1 MRGEAKMAYEPKTKP
16 TEVSVEEFIE
26 EIQQPQKKEDA
37 YALLS
42 LFAEVTGE
50 EAKMWGPS
58 IIGFGKYHYRYA
70 TGHEGDAPLAAFSPR
85 KTALT
90 LYFMLPDERRK
101 ELLEKL
107 GKHKTGKGCVYVN
120 KLSDIDSAVL
130 KDMIRENIAHVTQL
144 YGEEATVKSLPASD
158 SLTKRLGLGKF
169 QKRAVLGKARALADD
184 FADLEAYDTDLD
196 SGKYDLIF
204 SYILTLEELN
214 ERVWDT
220 INHERLNPEGY
231 LYIAYPKI
239 GNKSYD
245 TSVHRDAIFPKLGVD
260 DGNGYV
266 GDSTLKFARMVKLDD
281 TFTLVGMKND
291 VKGKGK
297 PTKASSGNVAD
308 YEKFIPD
315 VKQYLEEGH
324 PAAAKLYAELTPGY
338 QRDWARY
345 IYSAKQATTQEKR
358 KTEMLDIL
366 GKGHKTKNL
375 YQQWL
380 KEHG

>member
-1 MRGEAKMAYEPKTKP
+1 MAYEPKTKP
-16 TEVSVEEFIE
+16 TEVSVDKFIE
-26 EIQQPQKKEDA
+26 EIQQPQKKEDS
-37 YALLS
+37 YALVA
-42 LFAEVTGE
+42 LFAEVTRE

-70 TGHEGDAPLAAFSPR
+70 SGHEGDAPLAAFSPR

-90 LYFMLPDERRK
+90 FYFMLPDEKRE
-101 ELLEKL
+101 ELLAKL

-120 KLSDIDSAVL
+120 KLSDIDTAVL
-130 KDMIRENIAHVTQL
+130 KEMIREDIAHAKQL
-144 YGEEATVKSLPASD
+144 YGGEAADKTLPAAASVA
-158 SLTKRLGLGKF
+158 KRLGFEKF
-169 QKRAVLGKARALADD
+169 QKRAVLGKERAVADD
-184 FADLEAYDTDLD
+184 FAELDSYDTDVD
-196 SGKYDLIF
+196 AGKYDLIF
-204 SYILTLEELN
+204 SYVLTLEELKA
-214 ERVWDT
+214 RVRDT
-220 INHERLNPEGY
+220 ITHDRLNPEGY

-239 GNKSYD
+239 GNKTYD
-245 TSVHRDAIFPKLGVD
+245 TSVHRDAIFPSLGVD

-281 TFTLVGMKND
+281 TFTLVGLKNA

-297 PTKASSGNVAD
+297 ATKASSGNVAD

-315 VKQYLEEGH
+315 VKEYLDAEH
-324 PAAAKLYAELTPGY
+324 PKTAKFYAELTPGY

-345 IYSAKQATTQEKR
+345 IYSAKQPATQEKR

-380 KEHG
+380 KKQG

>member
-1 MRGEAKMAYEPKTKP
+1 MAYEPKTKP
-16 TEVSVEEFIE
+16 TEVSVDKFIE
-26 EIQQPQKKEDA
+26 VIQQPQKKEDS
-37 YALLS
+37 YALVA
-42 LFAEVTGE
+42 LFAEVTRE

-70 TGHEGDAPLAAFSPR
+70 SGHEGDAPLAAFSPR

-90 LYFMLPDERRK
+90 FYFMLPDEKRE
-101 ELLEKL
+101 ELLAKL

-120 KLSDIDSAVL
+120 KLSDIDTAVL
-130 KDMIRENIAHVTQL
+130 KEMIREDIAHAKQL
-144 YGEEATVKSLPASD
+144 YGGEAADKTLPAAASVA
-158 SLTKRLGLGKF
+158 KRLGFEKF
-169 QKRAVLGKARALADD
+169 QKRAVMGKERAVADD
-184 FADLEAYDTDLD
+184 FAELDSYDTDVD
-196 SGKYDLIF
+196 AGKYDLIF
-204 SYILTLEELN
+204 SYVLTLEELKA
-214 ERVWDT
+214 RVRDT
-220 INHERLNPEGY
+220 ITHDRLNPEGY

-239 GNKSYD
+239 GNKTYD
-245 TSVHRDAIFPKLGVD
+245 TSVHRDAIFPSLGVD

-281 TFTLVGMKND
+281 TFTLVGLKNA

-297 PTKASSGNVAD
+297 ATKASSGNVAD

-315 VKQYLEEGH
+315 VKEYLDAEH
-324 PAAAKLYAELTPGY
+324 PKTAKFYAELTPGY

-345 IYSAKQATTQEKR
+345 IYSAKQPATQEKR

-380 KEHG
+380 REQE

>member
-1 MRGEAKMAYEPKTKP
+1 MAYEPKTKP
-16 TEVSVEEFIE
+16 TEVSVEKFIE

-37 YALLS
+37 YALLA

-70 TGHEGDAPLAAFSPR
+70 SGHEGDAPLAAFSPR

-90 LYFMLPDERRK
+90 FYFMLPDGKRE
-101 ELLEKL
+101 ELLAKL

-120 KLSDIDSAVL
+120 KLSDIDTAVL
-130 KDMIRENIAHVTQL
+130 KEMIREDIAHAKQL
-144 YGEEATVKSLPASD
+144 YGGEAADKTLPAAASVA
-158 SLTKRLGLGKF
+158 KRLGFEKF
-169 QKRAVLGKARALADD
+169 QKRAVLGTERAVADD
-184 FADLEAYDTDLD
+184 FAELDSYDTDVD
-196 SGKYDLIF
+196 AGKYDLIF
-204 SYILTLEELN
+204 SYVLTLEELKA
-214 ERVWDT
+214 RVRDT
-220 INHERLNPEGY
+220 ITHDRLNPEGY

-239 GNKSYD
+239 GNKTYD
-245 TSVHRDAIFPKLGVD
+245 TSVHRDAIFPSLGVD

-281 TFTLVGMKND
+281 TFTLVGLKNA

-297 PTKASSGNVAD
+297 ATKASSGNVAD

-315 VKQYLEEGH
+315 VKEYLDAEH
-324 PAAAKLYAELTPGY
+324 PKTAKFYAELTPGY

-345 IYSAKQATTQEKR
+345 IYSAKQPATQEKR

-380 KEHG
+380 REQG

>member
-1 MRGEAKMAYEPKTKP
+1 MACEPKTKP
-16 TEVSVEEFIE
+16 TEVSVEKFIE

-37 YALLS
+37 YALLA
-42 LFAEVTGE
+42 LFGEVTGE

-70 TGHEGDAPLAAFSPR
+70 SGHEGDAPLAAFSPR

-90 LYFMLPDERRK
+90 FYFMLPDGKRE
-101 ELLEKL
+101 ELLAKL

-120 KLSDIDSAVL
+120 KLSDIDTAVL
-130 KDMIRENIAHVTQL
+130 KEMIREDIAHATQL
-144 YGEEATVKSLPASD
+144 YGGEAADKALPASA
-158 SLTKRLGLGKF
+158 SIAKRLGFEKF
-169 QKRAVLGKARALADD
+169 QKRAVLGKERAVADD
-184 FADLEAYDTDLD
+184 FAELDSYDTDVD
-196 SGKYDLIF
+196 AGKYDLIF
-204 SYILTLEELN
+204 SYVLTLEELKA
-214 ERVWDT
+214 RVWDT
-220 INHERLNPEGY
+220 INHDRLNPEGY

-245 TSVHRDAIFPKLGVD
+245 TSVHRDAIFPSLGVD
-260 DGNGYV
+260 DGKGTV
-266 GDSTLKFARMVKLDD
+266 GDSTLKFARLVKLDD
-281 TFTLVGMKND
+281 TFTLVGLKNA

-297 PTKASSGNVAD
+297 ATKASSGNVAD

-315 VKQYLEEGH
+315 VKEYLDAEH
-324 PAAAKLYAELTPGY
+324 PKTAKFYAELTPGY

-345 IYSAKQATTQEKR
+345 IYSAKQPATQEKR

-380 KEHG
+380 REQG

>member
-1 MRGEAKMAYEPKTKP
+1 MAYEPKTKP

-144 YGEEATVKSLPASD
+144 YGEEATVKSLPAAA

-297 PTKASSGNVAD
+297 ATKASSGNVAD

-315 VKQYLEEGH
+315 VKEYLDAEH
-324 PAAAKLYAELTPGY
+324 PKTAKFYAELTPGY

-345 IYSAKQATTQEKR
+345 IYSAKQPATQEKR

-380 KEHG
+380 REQE

>member
-1 MRGEAKMAYEPKTKP
+1 MAYEPKTKP

-26 EIQQPQKKEDA
+26 EIQHPQKKEDA

-315 VKQYLEEGH
+315 VKEYLDAEH
-324 PAAAKLYAELTPGY
+324 PKTAKFYAELTPGY

-345 IYSAKQATTQEKR
+345 IYSAKQPATQEKR

-380 KEHG
+380 REQE

>member
-1 MRGEAKMAYEPKTKP
+1 MAYEPKTKP

-184 FADLEAYDTDLD
+184 FAEQEAYDTDLD

-338 QRDWARY
+338 
-345 IYSAKQATTQEKR
+345 
-358 KTEMLDIL
+358 
-366 GKGHKTKNL
+366 
-375 YQQWL
+375 
-380 KEHG
+380 

>member
-1 MRGEAKMAYEPKTKP
+1 MAYEPKTKP
-16 TEVSVEEFIE
+16 TEVSVEKFIE
-26 EIQQPQKKEDA
+26 EIQQPQKKEDS
-37 YALLS
+37 YALVA
-42 LFAEVTGE
+42 LFAEVTRE

-70 TGHEGDAPLAAFSPR
+70 SGHEGDAPLAAFSPR

-90 LYFMLPDERRK
+90 FYFMLPDEKRE
-101 ELLEKL
+101 ELLAKL

-120 KLSDIDSAVL
+120 KLSDIDTAVL
-130 KDMIRENIAHVTQL
+130 KEMIREDIAHAKQL
-144 YGEEATVKSLPASD
+144 YGGEAADKTLPAAASVA
-158 SLTKRLGLGKF
+158 KRLGFEKF
-169 QKRAVLGKARALADD
+169 QKRAVLGKERAVADD
-184 FADLEAYDTDLD
+184 FAELDSYDTDVD
-196 SGKYDLIF
+196 AGKYDLIF
-204 SYILTLEELN
+204 SYVLTLEELKA
-214 ERVWDT
+214 RVRDT
-220 INHERLNPEGY
+220 ITHDRLNPEGY

-239 GNKSYD
+239 GNKTYD
-245 TSVHRDAIFPKLGVD
+245 TSVHRDAIFPSLGVD
-260 DGNGYV
+260 DGNGTV

-281 TFTLVGMKND
+281 TFTLVGLKNA

-297 PTKASSGNVAD
+297 ATKASSGNVAD

-315 VKQYLEEGH
+315 VKEYLDAEH
-324 PAAAKLYAELTPGY
+324 PKTAKFYAELTPGY

-345 IYSAKQATTQEKR
+345 IYSAKQPATQEKR

-380 KEHG
+380 REQG

>member
-1 MRGEAKMAYEPKTKP
+1 MAYEPKTKP
-16 TEVSVEEFIE
+16 TEVSVEKFIE
-26 EIQQPQKKEDA
+26 EIQQPKKKEDA
-37 YALLS
+37 YALLA

-70 TGHEGDAPLAAFSPR
+70 SGHEGDAPLAAFSPR

-90 LYFMLPDERRK
+90 FYFMLPDGKRE
-101 ELLEKL
+101 ELLAKL

-120 KLSDIDSAVL
+120 KLSDIDTAVL
-130 KDMIRENIAHVTQL
+130 KEMIREDIAHATQL
-144 YGEEATVKSLPASD
+144 YGGEAADKALPASA
-158 SLTKRLGLGKF
+158 SIAKRLGFEKF
-169 QKRAVLGKARALADD
+169 QKRAVLGKERAVADD
-184 FADLEAYDTDLD
+184 FAELDSYDTDVD
-196 SGKYDLIF
+196 AGKYDLIF
-204 SYILTLEELN
+204 SYVLTLEELKA
-214 ERVWDT
+214 RVRDT
-220 INHERLNPEGY
+220 ITHDRLNPEGY
-231 LYIAYPKI
+231 LYIAYPRI
-239 GNKSYD
+239 GNKTYD
-245 TSVHRDAIFPKLGVD
+245 TSVHRDAIFPSLGVD

-281 TFTLVGMKND
+281 TFTLVGLKNA

-297 PTKASSGNVAD
+297 ATKASSGNVAD

-315 VKQYLEEGH
+315 VKEYLDAEH
-324 PAAAKLYAELTPGY
+324 RKTAKFYAELTPGY

-345 IYSAKQATTQEKR
+345 IYSAKQPATQEKR

-380 KEHG
+380 REQG

>member
-1 MRGEAKMAYEPKTKP
+1 MAYEPKTKP
-16 TEVSVEEFIE
+16 TEVSVDKFIE
-26 EIQQPQKKEDA
+26 VIQQPQKKEDS
-37 YALLS
+37 YALVA
-42 LFAEVTGE
+42 LFAEVTRE

-70 TGHEGDAPLAAFSPR
+70 SGHEGDAPLAAFSPR

-90 LYFMLPDERRK
+90 FYFMLPDEKRE
-101 ELLEKL
+101 ELLAKL

-120 KLSDIDSAVL
+120 KLSDIDTAVL
-130 KDMIRENIAHVTQL
+130 KEMIREDIAHAKQL
-144 YGEEATVKSLPASD
+144 YGGEAADKTLPAAASVA
-158 SLTKRLGLGKF
+158 KRLGFEKF
-169 QKRAVLGKARALADD
+169 QKRAVLGKERAVADD
-184 FADLEAYDTDLD
+184 FAELDSYDTDVD
-196 SGKYDLIF
+196 AGKYDLIF
-204 SYILTLEELN
+204 SYVLTLEELKA
-214 ERVWDT
+214 RVRDT
-220 INHERLNPEGY
+220 ITHDRLNPEGY

-239 GNKSYD
+239 GNKTYD
-245 TSVHRDAIFPKLGVD
+245 TSVHRDAIFPSLGVD

-281 TFTLVGMKND
+281 TFTLVGLKNA

-297 PTKASSGNVAD
+297 ATKASSGNVAD

-315 VKQYLEEGH
+315 VKEYLDAEH
-324 PAAAKLYAELTPGY
+324 PKTAKFYAELTPGY

-345 IYSAKQATTQEKR
+345 IYSAKQPATQEKR

-380 KEHG
+380 REQE

>member
-1 MRGEAKMAYEPKTKP
+1 MAYEPKTKP
-16 TEVSVEEFIE
+16 TEVSVDKFIE
-26 EIQQPQKKEDA
+26 EIQQPQKKEDS
-37 YALLS
+37 YALVA
-42 LFAEVTGE
+42 LFAEVTRE

-70 TGHEGDAPLAAFSPR
+70 SGHEGDAPLAAFSPR

-90 LYFMLPDERRK
+90 FYFMLPDEKRE
-101 ELLEKL
+101 ELLAKL

-120 KLSDIDSAVL
+120 KLSDIDTAVL
-130 KDMIRENIAHVTQL
+130 KEMIREDIAHAKQL
-144 YGEEATVKSLPASD
+144 YGGEAADKTLPAAASVA
-158 SLTKRLGLGKF
+158 KRLGFEKF
-169 QKRAVLGKARALADD
+169 QKRAVLGKERAVADD
-184 FADLEAYDTDLD
+184 FAELDSYDTDVD
-196 SGKYDLIF
+196 AGKYDLIF
-204 SYILTLEELN
+204 SYVLTLEELKA
-214 ERVWDT
+214 RVRDT
-220 INHERLNPEGY
+220 ITHDRLNPEGY

-239 GNKSYD
+239 GNKTYD
-245 TSVHRDAIFPKLGVD
+245 TSVHRDAIFPSLGVD

-281 TFTLVGMKND
+281 TFTLVGLKNA

-297 PTKASSGNVAD
+297 ATKASSGNVAD

-315 VKQYLEEGH
+315 VKEYLDAEH
-324 PAAAKLYAELTPGY
+324 PKTAKFYAELTPGY

-345 IYSAKQATTQEKR
+345 IYSAKQPATQEKR

-380 KEHG
+380 REQE

>member
-1 MRGEAKMAYEPKTKP
+1 MAYEPKTKP

-70 TGHEGDAPLAAFSPR
+70 SGHEGDAPLAAFSPR

-90 LYFMLPDERRK
+90 FYFMLPDGKRE
-101 ELLEKL
+101 ELLAKL

-120 KLSDIDSAVL
+120 KLSDIDTAVL
-130 KDMIRENIAHVTQL
+130 KEMIREDIAHAKQL
-144 YGEEATVKSLPASD
+144 YGGEAADKTLPAAASIA
-158 SLTKRLGLGKF
+158 KRLGFEKF
-169 QKRAVLGKARALADD
+169 QKRAVLGKERAVADD
-184 FADLEAYDTDLD
+184 FAELDSYDTDVD
-196 SGKYDLIF
+196 AGKYDLIF
-204 SYILTLEELN
+204 SYVLTLEELKA
-214 ERVWDT
+214 RVWDT
-220 INHERLNPEGY
+220 INHDRLNPEGY

-245 TSVHRDAIFPKLGVD
+245 TSVHRDAIFPSLGVD

-281 TFTLVGMKND
+281 TFTLVGLKNA

-297 PTKASSGNVAD
+297 ATKASSGNVAD

-315 VKQYLEEGH
+315 VKEYLDAEH
-324 PAAAKLYAELTPGY
+324 PKTAKFYAELTPGY

-345 IYSAKQATTQEKR
+345 IYSAKQPATQEKR

-380 KEHG
+380 REQE

>member
-1 MRGEAKMAYEPKTKP
+1 MAYEPKTKP
-16 TEVSVEEFIE
+16 TEVSVDKFIE
-26 EIQQPQKKEDA
+26 EIQQPQKKEDS
-37 YALLS
+37 YALVA
-42 LFAEVTGE
+42 LFAEVTRE

-70 TGHEGDAPLAAFSPR
+70 SGHEGDAPLAAFSPR

-90 LYFMLPDERRK
+90 FYFMLPDEKRE
-101 ELLEKL
+101 ELLAKL

-120 KLSDIDSAVL
+120 KLSDIDTAVL
-130 KDMIRENIAHVTQL
+130 KEMIREDIAHAKQL
-144 YGEEATVKSLPASD
+144 YGGEAADKTLPAAASVA
-158 SLTKRLGLGKF
+158 KRLGFEKF
-169 QKRAVLGKARALADD
+169 QKRAVLGKERAVADD
-184 FADLEAYDTDLD
+184 FAELDSYDTDVD
-196 SGKYDLIF
+196 AGKYDLIF
-204 SYILTLEELN
+204 SYVLTLEELKA
-214 ERVWDT
+214 RVRDT
-220 INHERLNPEGY
+220 ITHDRLNPEGY

-239 GNKSYD
+239 GNKTYD
-245 TSVHRDAIFPKLGVD
+245 TSVHRDAIFPSLGVD

-281 TFTLVGMKND
+281 TFTLVGLKNA

-297 PTKASSGNVAD
+297 ATKASSGNVAD

-315 VKQYLEEGH
+315 VKEYLDAEH
-324 PAAAKLYAELTPGY
+324 PKTAKFYAELTPGY

-345 IYSAKQATTQEKR
+345 IYSAKQPATQEKR

-380 KEHG
+380 REQG

>member
-1 MRGEAKMAYEPKTKP
+1 MAYEPKTKP
-16 TEVSVEEFIE
+16 TEVSVDKFIE
-26 EIQQPQKKEDA
+26 EIQQPQKKEDS
-37 YALLS
+37 YALVA
-42 LFAEVTGE
+42 LFAEVTRE

-70 TGHEGDAPLAAFSPR
+70 SGHEGDAPLAAFSPR

-90 LYFMLPDERRK
+90 FYFMLPDEKRE
-101 ELLEKL
+101 ELLAKL

-120 KLSDIDSAVL
+120 KLSDIDTAVL
-130 KDMIRENIAHVTQL
+130 KEMIREDIAHAKQL
-144 YGEEATVKSLPASD
+144 YGGEAADKTLPAAASVAK
-158 SLTKRLGLGKF
+158 LLGFEKF
-169 QKRAVLGKARALADD
+169 QKRAVMGKERAVADD
-184 FADLEAYDTDLD
+184 FAELDSYDTDVD
-196 SGKYDLIF
+196 AGKYDLIF
-204 SYILTLEELN
+204 SYVLTLEDLKA
-214 ERVWDT
+214 RVRDT
-220 INHERLNPEGY
+220 ITHDRLNPEGY

-239 GNKSYD
+239 GNKTYD
-245 TSVHRDAIFPKLGVD
+245 TSVHRDAIFPSLGVD

-281 TFTLVGMKND
+281 TFTLVGLKNA

-297 PTKASSGNVAD
+297 ATKASSGNVAD

-315 VKQYLEEGH
+315 VKEYLDAEH
-324 PAAAKLYAELTPGY
+324 PKTAKFYAELTPGY

-345 IYSAKQATTQEKR
+345 IYSAKQPATQEKR

-380 KEHG
+380 REQE

>member
-1 MRGEAKMAYEPKTKP
+1 MAYEPKTKP
-16 TEVSVEEFIE
+16 TEVSVEKFIE

-37 YALLS
+37 YALLA

-70 TGHEGDAPLAAFSPR
+70 SGHEGDAPLAAFSPR

-90 LYFMLPDERRK
+90 FYFMLPDGKRE
-101 ELLEKL
+101 ELLAKL

-120 KLSDIDSAVL
+120 KLSDIDTAAL
-130 KDMIRENIAHVTQL
+130 KEMIREDIAHATQL
-144 YGEEATVKSLPASD
+144 YGGEAAGKTLPAASIAE
-158 SLTKRLGLGKF
+158 RLGFDKF
-169 QKRAVLGKARALADD
+169 QKRAVLGKERAIADD
-184 FADLEAYDTDLD
+184 FADLEAYDTDLG

-204 SYILTLEELN
+204 DYVLTLEELKA
-214 ERVWDT
+214 RVWDT
-220 INHERLNPEGY
+220 INAERLNPEGY

-239 GNKSYD
+239 GNKTYA
-245 TSVHRDAIFPKLGVD
+245 TSVHRDAIFPSLGVD
-260 DGNGYV
+260 DGNGFV

-281 TFTLVGMKND
+281 TFTLVGLKNA

-297 PTKASSGNVAD
+297 PAKTSSGNVAD

-315 VKQYLEEGH
+315 LKKYLDTGH

-345 IYSAKQATTQEKR
+345 IYSAKQAATQEKR
-358 KTEMLDIL
+358 KAEMLDIL

-380 KEHG
+380 KGQG

>member
-1 MRGEAKMAYEPKTKP
+1 MAYEPKTKP
-16 TEVSVEEFIE
+16 TEVSVDKFIE
-26 EIQQPQKKEDA
+26 VIQQPQKKEDS
-37 YALLS
+37 YALVA
-42 LFAEVTGE
+42 LFAEVTRE

-70 TGHEGDAPLAAFSPR
+70 SGHEGDAPLAAFSPR

-90 LYFMLPDERRK
+90 FYFMLPDEKRE
-101 ELLEKL
+101 ELLAKL

-120 KLSDIDSAVL
+120 KLSDIDTAVL
-130 KDMIRENIAHVTQL
+130 KEMIREDIAHAKQL
-144 YGEEATVKSLPASD
+144 YGGEAADKTLPAAASVA
-158 SLTKRLGLGKF
+158 KRLGFEKF
-169 QKRAVLGKARALADD
+169 QKRAVLGKERAVADD
-184 FADLEAYDTDLD
+184 FAELDSYDTDVD
-196 SGKYDLIF
+196 AGKYDLIF
-204 SYILTLEELN
+204 SYVLTLEELKA
-214 ERVWDT
+214 RVRDT
-220 INHERLNPEGY
+220 ITHDRLNPEGY

-239 GNKSYD
+239 GNKTYD
-245 TSVHRDAIFPKLGVD
+245 TSVHRDAIFPSLGVD
-260 DGNGYV
+260 DGNGTV

-281 TFTLVGMKND
+281 TFTLVGLKNA

-297 PTKASSGNVAD
+297 ATKASSGNVAD

-315 VKQYLEEGH
+315 VKEYLDAEH
-324 PAAAKLYAELTPGY
+324 PKTAKFYAELTPGY

-345 IYSAKQATTQEKR
+345 IYSAKQPATQEKR

-380 KEHG
+380 REQG

>member
-1 MRGEAKMAYEPKTKP
+1 MAYEPKTKP
-16 TEVSVEEFIE
+16 TEVSVDKFIE
-26 EIQQPQKKEDA
+26 VIQQPQKKEDS
-37 YALLS
+37 YALVA
-42 LFAEVTGE
+42 LFAEVTRE

-70 TGHEGDAPLAAFSPR
+70 SGHEGDAPLAAFSPR

-90 LYFMLPDERRK
+90 VYFMLPDEKRE
-101 ELLEKL
+101 ELLAKL

-120 KLSDIDSAVL
+120 KLSDIDTAVL
-130 KDMIRENIAHVTQL
+130 KEMIREDIAHAKQL
-144 YGEEATVKSLPASD
+144 YGGEAADKTLPAAASVA
-158 SLTKRLGLGKF
+158 KRLGFEKF
-169 QKRAVLGKARALADD
+169 QKRAVLGKERAVADD
-184 FADLEAYDTDLD
+184 FAELDSYDTDVD
-196 SGKYDLIF
+196 AGKYDLIF
-204 SYILTLEELN
+204 SYVLTLEELKA
-214 ERVWDT
+214 RVRDT
-220 INHERLNPEGY
+220 ITHDRLNPEGY

-239 GNKSYD
+239 GNKTYD
-245 TSVHRDAIFPKLGVD
+245 TSVHRDAIFPSLGVD

-281 TFTLVGMKND
+281 TFTLVGLKNA

-297 PTKASSGNVAD
+297 ATKASSGNVAD

-315 VKQYLEEGH
+315 VKEYLDAEH
-324 PAAAKLYAELTPGY
+324 PKTAKFYAELTPGY

-345 IYSAKQATTQEKR
+345 IYSAKQPATQEKR

-380 KEHG
+380 REQE

>member
-1 MRGEAKMAYEPKTKP
+1 MAYEPKTKP
-16 TEVSVEEFIE
+16 TEVSVEKFIE

-37 YALLS
+37 YALLA

-50 EAKMWGPS
+50 KAKMWGPS

-70 TGHEGDAPLAAFSPR
+70 SGHEGDAPLAAFSPR

-90 LYFMLPDERRK
+90 FYFMLPDGKRE
-101 ELLEKL
+101 ELLAKL

-120 KLSDIDSAVL
+120 KLSDIDTAVL
-130 KDMIRENIAHVTQL
+130 KEMIREDIAHAKQL
-144 YGEEATVKSLPASD
+144 YGGEAADKTLPAAASVA
-158 SLTKRLGLGKF
+158 KRLGFEKF
-169 QKRAVLGKARALADD
+169 QKRAVLGKERAVADD
-184 FADLEAYDTDLD
+184 FAELDSYDTDVD
-196 SGKYDLIF
+196 AGKYDLIF
-204 SYILTLEELN
+204 SYVLTLEELKA
-214 ERVWDT
+214 RVRDT
-220 INHERLNPEGY
+220 ITHDRLNPEGY

-239 GNKSYD
+239 GNKTYD
-245 TSVHRDAIFPKLGVD
+245 TSVHRDAIFPSLGVD

-281 TFTLVGMKND
+281 TFTLVGLKNA

-297 PTKASSGNVAD
+297 ATKASSGNVAD

-315 VKQYLEEGH
+315 VKEYLDAEH
-324 PAAAKLYAELTPGY
+324 PKTAKFYAELTPGY

-345 IYSAKQATTQEKR
+345 IYSAKQPATQEKR

-380 KEHG
+380 REQE

>member
-1 MRGEAKMAYEPKTKP
+1 MAYEPKTKP
-16 TEVSVEEFIE
+16 TEVSVDKFIE
-26 EIQQPQKKEDA
+26 VIQQPQKKEDS
-37 YALLS
+37 YALVA
-42 LFAEVTGE
+42 LFAEVTRE

-70 TGHEGDAPLAAFSPR
+70 SGHEGDAPLAAFSPR

-90 LYFMLPDERRK
+90 FYFMLPDGKRE
-101 ELLEKL
+101 ELLAKL

-120 KLSDIDSAVL
+120 KLSDIDTAVL
-130 KDMIRENIAHVTQL
+130 KEMIREDIAHATQL
-144 YGEEATVKSLPASD
+144 YGGEAADKALPASA
-158 SLTKRLGLGKF
+158 SIAKRLGFEKF
-169 QKRAVLGKARALADD
+169 QKRAVLGKERAVADD
-184 FADLEAYDTDLD
+184 FAELDSYDTDVD
-196 SGKYDLIF
+196 AGKYDLIF
-204 SYILTLEELN
+204 SYVLTLEELKA
-214 ERVWDT
+214 RVRDT
-220 INHERLNPEGY
+220 ITHDRLNPEGY

-239 GNKSYD
+239 GNKTYD
-245 TSVHRDAIFPKLGVD
+245 TSVHRDAIFPSLGVD

-281 TFTLVGMKND
+281 TFTLVGLKNA

-297 PTKASSGNVAD
+297 ATKASSGNVAD

-315 VKQYLEEGH
+315 VKEYLDAEH
-324 PAAAKLYAELTPGY
+324 PKTAKFYAELTPGY

-345 IYSAKQATTQEKR
+345 IYSAKQPATQEKR

-380 KEHG
+380 REQG

>member
-1 MRGEAKMAYEPKTKP
+1 MAYEPKTKP
-16 TEVSVEEFIE
+16 TEVSVEKFIE

-37 YALLS
+37 YALLA
-42 LFAEVTGE
+42 LFGEVTGE

-70 TGHEGDAPLAAFSPR
+70 SGHEGDAPLAAFSPR

-90 LYFMLPDERRK
+90 FYFMLPDGKRE
-101 ELLEKL
+101 ELLAKL

-120 KLSDIDSAVL
+120 KLSDIDTAVL
-130 KDMIRENIAHVTQL
+130 KEMIREDIAHATQL
-144 YGEEATVKSLPASD
+144 YGGEAADKARPAAASIA
-158 SLTKRLGLGKF
+158 KRLGFEKF
-169 QKRAVLGKARALADD
+169 QKRAVLGKERAVADD
-184 FADLEAYDTDLD
+184 FAELDSYDTDVD
-196 SGKYDLIF
+196 AGKYDLIF
-204 SYILTLEELN
+204 SYVLTLEELKA
-214 ERVWDT
+214 RVRDT
-220 INHERLNPEGY
+220 ITHDRLNPEGY

-239 GNKSYD
+239 GNKTYD
-245 TSVHRDAIFPKLGVD
+245 TSVHRDAIFPSLGVD

-281 TFTLVGMKND
+281 TFTLVGLKNA

-297 PTKASSGNVAD
+297 ATKASSGNVAD

-315 VKQYLEEGH
+315 VKEYLDAEH
-324 PAAAKLYAELTPGY
+324 PKTAKFYAELTPGY

-345 IYSAKQATTQEKR
+345 IYSAKQPATQEKR

-380 KEHG
+380 REQG

>member
-1 MRGEAKMAYEPKTKP
+1 MAYEPKTKP

-239 GNKSYD
+239 GNKTYD
-245 TSVHRDAIFPKLGVD
+245 TSVHRDAIFPSLGVD

-281 TFTLVGMKND
+281 TFTLVGLKNA

-297 PTKASSGNVAD
+297 ATKASSGNVAD

-315 VKQYLEEGH
+315 VKEYLDAEH
-324 PAAAKLYAELTPGY
+324 PKTAKFYAELTPGY

-345 IYSAKQATTQEKR
+345 IYSAKQPATQEER

-380 KEHG
+380 REQE

>member
-1 MRGEAKMAYEPKTKP
+1 MAYEPKTKP
-16 TEVSVEEFIE
+16 TEVSVDKFIE
-26 EIQQPQKKEDA
+26 EIQQPQKKEDS
-37 YALLS
+37 YALVA
-42 LFAEVTGE
+42 LFAEVTRE

-70 TGHEGDAPLAAFSPR
+70 SGHEGDAPLAAFSPR

-90 LYFMLPDERRK
+90 FYFMLPDEKRE
-101 ELLEKL
+101 ELLAKL

-120 KLSDIDSAVL
+120 KLSDIDTAVL
-130 KDMIRENIAHVTQL
+130 KEMIREDIAHAKQL
-144 YGEEATVKSLPASD
+144 YGGEAADKTLPAAASVA
-158 SLTKRLGLGKF
+158 KRLGFEKF
-169 QKRAVLGKARALADD
+169 QKRAVLGKERAVADD
-184 FADLEAYDTDLD
+184 FAELDSYDTDVD
-196 SGKYDLIF
+196 AGKYDLIF
-204 SYILTLEELN
+204 SYVLTLEELKA
-214 ERVWDT
+214 RVRDT
-220 INHERLNPEGY
+220 ITHDRLNPEGY

-239 GNKSYD
+239 GNKTYD
-245 TSVHRDAIFPKLGVD
+245 TSVHRDAIFPSLGVD
-260 DGNGYV
+260 DGNGTV

-281 TFTLVGMKND
+281 TFTLVGLKNA

-297 PTKASSGNVAD
+297 ATKASSGNVAD

-315 VKQYLEEGH
+315 VKEYLDAEH
-324 PAAAKLYAELTPGY
+324 PKTAKFYAELTPGY

-345 IYSAKQATTQEKR
+345 IYSAKQPATQEKR

>member
-1 MRGEAKMAYEPKTKP
+1 MAYEPKTKP
-16 TEVSVEEFIE
+16 TEVSVEKFIE

-37 YALLS
+37 YALLA

-58 IIGFGKYHYRYA
+58 IIGFGEYHYRYA
-70 TGHEGDAPLAAFSPR
+70 SGHEGDAPLAAFSPR

-90 LYFMLPDERRK
+90 FYFMLPDGKRE
-101 ELLEKL
+101 ELLAKL

-120 KLSDIDSAVL
+120 KLSDIDTAVL
-130 KDMIRENIAHVTQL
+130 KEMIREDIAHAKQL
-144 YGEEATVKSLPASD
+144 YGGEAADKTLPAAASVA
-158 SLTKRLGLGKF
+158 KRLGFEKF
-169 QKRAVLGKARALADD
+169 QKRAVLGKERAVADD
-184 FADLEAYDTDLD
+184 FAELDSYDTDVD
-196 SGKYDLIF
+196 AGKYDLIF
-204 SYILTLEELN
+204 SYVLTLEELKA
-214 ERVWDT
+214 RVRDT
-220 INHERLNPEGY
+220 ITHDRLNPEGY

-239 GNKSYD
+239 GNKTYD
-245 TSVHRDAIFPKLGVD
+245 TSVHRDAIFPSLGVD
-260 DGNGYV
+260 DGNGTV

-281 TFTLVGMKND
+281 TFTLVGLKNA

-297 PTKASSGNVAD
+297 ATKASSGNVAD

-315 VKQYLEEGH
+315 VKEYLDAEH
-324 PAAAKLYAELTPGY
+324 PKTAKFYAELTPGY

-345 IYSAKQATTQEKR
+345 IYSAKQPATQEKR

-380 KEHG
+380 REQE

>member
-1 MRGEAKMAYEPKTKP
+1 MAYEPKTKP
-16 TEVSVEEFIE
+16 TEVSVDKFIE

-37 YALLS
+37 YALVA

-70 TGHEGDAPLAAFSPR
+70 SGHEGDAPLAAFSPR

-90 LYFMLPDERRK
+90 FYFMLPDEKRE
-101 ELLEKL
+101 ELLAKL

-120 KLSDIDSAVL
+120 KLSDIDTAVL
-130 KDMIRENIAHVTQL
+130 KEMIREDIAHAKQL
-144 YGEEATVKSLPASD
+144 YGGEAADKTLPAVASIA
-158 SLTKRLGLGKF
+158 KRLGFEKF
-169 QKRAVLGKARALADD
+169 QKRAILGKERAVADD
-184 FADLEAYDTDLD
+184 FAELDSYDTDVD
-196 SGKYDLIF
+196 AGKYDLIF
-204 SYILTLEELN
+204 SYVLTLEELKA
-214 ERVWDT
+214 RVRDT
-220 INHERLNPEGY
+220 ITHDRLNPEGY

-239 GNKSYD
+239 GNKTYD
-245 TSVHRDAIFPKLGVD
+245 TSVHRDAIFPSLGVD

-281 TFTLVGMKND
+281 TFTLVGLKNA

-297 PTKASSGNVAD
+297 AAKASSGNVAD

-315 VKQYLEEGH
+315 VKEYLDAEH
-324 PAAAKLYAELTPGY
+324 PKTAKFYAELTPGY

-345 IYSAKQATTQEKR
+345 IYSAKQPATQEKR

-380 KEHG
+380 KEQE

>member
-1 MRGEAKMAYEPKTKP
+1 MAYEPKTKP
-16 TEVSVEEFIE
+16 TEVSVDKFIE
-26 EIQQPQKKEDA
+26 VIQQPQKKEDS
-37 YALLS
+37 YALVA
-42 LFAEVTGE
+42 LFAEVTRE

-70 TGHEGDAPLAAFSPR
+70 SGHEGDAPLAAFSPR

-90 LYFMLPDERRK
+90 FYFMLPDEKRE
-101 ELLEKL
+101 ELLAKL

-120 KLSDIDSAVL
+120 KLSDIDTAVL
-130 KDMIRENIAHVTQL
+130 KEMIREDIAHAKQL
-144 YGEEATVKSLPASD
+144 YGGEAADKTLPAAASVA
-158 SLTKRLGLGKF
+158 KRLGFEKF
-169 QKRAVLGKARALADD
+169 QKRAVLGKERAVADD
-184 FADLEAYDTDLD
+184 FAELDSYDTDVD
-196 SGKYDLIF
+196 AGKYDLIF
-204 SYILTLEELN
+204 SYVLTLEELKA
-214 ERVWDT
+214 RVRDT
-220 INHERLNPEGY
+220 ITHDRLNPEGY

-239 GNKSYD
+239 GNKTYD
-245 TSVHRDAIFPKLGVD
+245 TSVHRDAIFPSLGVD

-281 TFTLVGMKND
+281 TFTLVGLKNA

-297 PTKASSGNVAD
+297 ATKASSGNVAD

-315 VKQYLEEGH
+315 VKEYLDAEH
-324 PAAAKLYAELTPGY
+324 PKTAKFYAELTPGY

-345 IYSAKQATTQEKR
+345 IYSAKQPATQEKR

-380 KEHG
+380 REQG

>member
-1 MRGEAKMAYEPKTKP
+1 MAYEPKTKP
-16 TEVSVEEFIE
+16 TEVSVDKFIE
-26 EIQQPQKKEDA
+26 VIQQPQKKEDS
-37 YALLS
+37 YALVA
-42 LFAEVTGE
+42 LFAEVTRE

-70 TGHEGDAPLAAFSPR
+70 SGHEGDAPLAAFSPR

-90 LYFMLPDERRK
+90 FYFMLPDEKRE
-101 ELLEKL
+101 ELLAKL

-120 KLSDIDSAVL
+120 KLSDIDTAVL
-130 KDMIRENIAHVTQL
+130 KEMIREDIAHAKQL
-144 YGEEATVKSLPASD
+144 YGGEAADKTLPAAASVA
-158 SLTKRLGLGKF
+158 KRLGFEKF
-169 QKRAVLGKARALADD
+169 QKRAVLGKERAVADD
-184 FADLEAYDTDLD
+184 FAELDSYDTDVD
-196 SGKYDLIF
+196 AGKYDLIF
-204 SYILTLEELN
+204 SYVLTLEELKA
-214 ERVWDT
+214 RVRDT
-220 INHERLNPEGY
+220 ITHDRLNPEGY

-239 GNKSYD
+239 GNKTYD
-245 TSVHRDAIFPKLGVD
+245 TSVHRDAIFPSLGVD
-260 DGNGYV
+260 DGNGTV

-281 TFTLVGMKND
+281 TFTLVGLKNA

-297 PTKASSGNVAD
+297 ATKASSGNVAD

-315 VKQYLEEGH
+315 VKEYLDAEH
-324 PAAAKLYAELTPGY
+324 PKTAKFYAELTPGY

-345 IYSAKQATTQEKR
+345 IYSAKQPATQEKR

-380 KEHG
+380 REQE

>member
-1 MRGEAKMAYEPKTKP
+1 MAYEPKTKP

-70 TGHEGDAPLAAFSPR
+70 AGHEGDAPLAAFSPR

-101 ELLEKL
+101 ELLAKL

-120 KLSDIDSAVL
+120 KLSDIDTAVL
-130 KDMIRENIAHVTQL
+130 KEMIREDIAHAKQL
-144 YGEEATVKSLPASD
+144 YGGEAADKTLPAAASVA
-158 SLTKRLGLGKF
+158 KRLGFEKF
-169 QKRAVLGKARALADD
+169 QKRAVLGKERAVADD
-184 FADLEAYDTDLD
+184 FAELDSYDTDVD
-196 SGKYDLIF
+196 AGKYDLIF
-204 SYILTLEELN
+204 SYVLTLEELKA
-214 ERVWDT
+214 RVRDT
-220 INHERLNPEGY
+220 ITHDRLNPEGY

-239 GNKSYD
+239 GNKTYD
-245 TSVHRDAIFPKLGVD
+245 TSVHRDAIFPSLGVD

-281 TFTLVGMKND
+281 TFTLVGLKNA

-297 PTKASSGNVAD
+297 ATKASSGNVAD

-315 VKQYLEEGH
+315 VKEYLDAEH
-324 PAAAKLYAELTPGY
+324 PKTAKFYAELTPGY

-345 IYSAKQATTQEKR
+345 IYSAKQPATQEKR

-380 KEHG
+380 REQE

>member
-1 MRGEAKMAYEPKTKP
+1 MAYEPKTKP
-16 TEVSVEEFIE
+16 TEVSVDKFIE
-26 EIQQPQKKEDA
+26 VIQQPQKKEDS
-37 YALLS
+37 YALVA
-42 LFAEVTGE
+42 LFAEVTRE

-70 TGHEGDAPLAAFSPR
+70 SGHEGDAPLAAFSPR

-90 LYFMLPDERRK
+90 FYFMLPDGKRE
-101 ELLEKL
+101 ELLAKL

-120 KLSDIDSAVL
+120 KLSDIDTAVL
-130 KDMIRENIAHVTQL
+130 KEMIREDIAHATQL
-144 YGEEATVKSLPASD
+144 YGGEAADKALPASA
-158 SLTKRLGLGKF
+158 SIAKRLGFEKF
-169 QKRAVLGKARALADD
+169 QKRAVLGKERAVADD
-184 FADLEAYDTDLD
+184 FAELDSYDTDVD
-196 SGKYDLIF
+196 AGKYDLIF
-204 SYILTLEELN
+204 SYVLTLEELKA
-214 ERVWDT
+214 RVRDT
-220 INHERLNPEGY
+220 ITHDRLNPEGY

-245 TSVHRDAIFPKLGVD
+245 TSVHRDAIFPSLGVD

-281 TFTLVGMKND
+281 TFTLVGLKNA

-297 PTKASSGNVAD
+297 ATKASSGNVAD

-315 VKQYLEEGH
+315 VKEYLDAEH
-324 PAAAKLYAELTPGY
+324 PKTAKFYAELTPGY

-345 IYSAKQATTQEKR
+345 IYSAKQPATQEKR

-380 KEHG
+380 REQE

>member
-1 MRGEAKMAYEPKTKP
+1 MAYEPKTKP
-16 TEVSVEEFIE
+16 TEVSVEKFIE
-26 EIQQPQKKEDA
+26 EIPQPQKKEDA
-37 YALLS
+37 YALVA

-70 TGHEGDAPLAAFSPR
+70 SGHEGDAPLAAFSPR

-90 LYFMLPDERRK
+90 FYFMLPDGKRE
-101 ELLEKL
+101 ELLAKL

-120 KLSDIDSAVL
+120 KLSDIDTAAL
-130 KDMIRENIAHVTQL
+130 KEMIREDIAHATQL
-144 YGEEATVKSLPASD
+144 YGGEAAGKTLPAASIAE
-158 SLTKRLGLGKF
+158 RLGFDKF
-169 QKRAVLGKARALADD
+169 QKRAVLGKERAIADD
-184 FADLEAYDTDLD
+184 FADLEAYDTDLG

-204 SYILTLEELN
+204 DYVLTLEELN
-214 ERVWDT
+214 ARVWDT
-220 INHERLNPEGY
+220 VKADRLNPEGY

-239 GNKSYD
+239 GNKKYS
-245 TSVHRDAIFPKLGVD
+245 TSVHRDAIFPSLGVD
-260 DGNGYV
+260 DGNGHV

-297 PTKASSGNVAD
+297 PAKTSSGNVAD

-315 VKQYLEEGH
+315 LKKYLDTGH

-345 IYSAKQATTQEKR
+345 IYSAKQAATQEKR
-358 KTEMLDIL
+358 KAEMLDIL

-380 KEHG
+380 KGQG

>member
-1 MRGEAKMAYEPKTKP
+1 MAYEPKTKP

-26 EIQQPQKKEDA
+26 KIQQPQKKEDA
-37 YALLS
+37 YALLK
-42 LFAEVTGE
+42 LFSEESGE

-70 TGHEGDAPLAAFSPR
+70 SGHEGDAPLAAFSPR

-90 LYFMLPDERRK
+90 LYLMLPEEKRE
-101 ELLEKL
+101 ELLAKL

-120 KLSDIDSAVL
+120 KLSDIDTAVL
-130 KDMIRENIAHVTQL
+130 KEMIREDIAYATRL
-144 YGEEATVKSLPASD
+144 YGEQAAGEPISATT
-158 SLTKRLGLGKF
+158 SLTRRLGLEKF
-169 QKRAVLGKARALADD
+169 ARRAVLGKERAVADD
-184 FADLEAYDTDLD
+184 FTGLEAYDPRLD
-196 SGKYDLIF
+196 GGKYDLIF
-204 SYILTLEELN
+204 AYVLTLEELA
-214 ERVWDT
+214 ERVRDT
-220 INHERLNPEGY
+220 IKAERLNPEGY

-239 GNKSYD
+239 GNKTYG
-245 TSVHRDAIFPKLGVD
+245 TSVHRDAIFPSLGVD
-260 DGNGYV
+260 AGSGYV
-266 GDSTLKFARMVKLDD
+266 GDSTLKFARMLKLDY

-297 PTKASSGNVAD
+297 QTKASSGNTAD
-308 YEKFIPD
+308 YEQFIPELG
-315 VKQYLEEGH
+315 KFMEAGH
-324 PAAAKLYAELTPGY
+324 PDIARLYAELTPGY

-345 IYSAKQATTQEKR
+345 IYSAKQPTTREKR

-380 KEHG
+380 KEQRR

>member
-1 MRGEAKMAYEPKTKP
+1 MAYEPKTKP
-16 TEVSVEEFIE
+16 TEVSVDKFIE
-26 EIQQPQKKEDA
+26 EIQQPQKKEDS
-37 YALLS
+37 YALVA
-42 LFAEVTGE
+42 LFAEVTRE

-70 TGHEGDAPLAAFSPR
+70 SGHEGDAPLAAFSPR

-90 LYFMLPDERRK
+90 FYFMLPDGKRE
-101 ELLEKL
+101 ELLAKL

-120 KLSDIDSAVL
+120 KLSDIDTAVL
-130 KDMIRENIAHVTQL
+130 KEMIREDIAHAKQL
-144 YGEEATVKSLPASD
+144 YGGEAADKTLPAAASVA
-158 SLTKRLGLGKF
+158 KRLGFEKF
-169 QKRAVLGKARALADD
+169 QKRAVLGKERAVADD
-184 FADLEAYDTDLD
+184 FAELDSYDTDVD
-196 SGKYDLIF
+196 AGKYDLIF
-204 SYILTLEELN
+204 SYVLTLEELKA
-214 ERVWDT
+214 RVWDT

-245 TSVHRDAIFPKLGVD
+245 TSVHRDAIFPSLGVD
-260 DGNGYV
+260 DGKGTV

-281 TFTLVGMKND
+281 TFTLVGLKNA

-297 PTKASSGNVAD
+297 ATKASSGNVAD

-315 VKQYLEEGH
+315 VKEYLDAEH
-324 PAAAKLYAELTPGY
+324 PKTAKFYAELTPGY

-345 IYSAKQATTQEKR
+345 IYSAKQPATQEKR

-380 KEHG
+380 REQE

>member
-1 MRGEAKMAYEPKTKP
+1 MAYEPKTKP
-16 TEVSVEEFIE
+16 TEVSVDKFIE
-26 EIQQPQKKEDA
+26 VIQQPQKKEDS
-37 YALLS
+37 YALVA
-42 LFAEVTGE
+42 LFAEVTRE

-70 TGHEGDAPLAAFSPR
+70 SGHEGDAPLAAFSPR

-90 LYFMLPDERRK
+90 FYFMLPDEKRE
-101 ELLEKL
+101 ELLAKL

-120 KLSDIDSAVL
+120 KLSDIDTAVL
-130 KDMIRENIAHVTQL
+130 KEMIREDIAHAKQL
-144 YGEEATVKSLPASD
+144 YGGEAADKTLPAAASVAK
-158 SLTKRLGLGKF
+158 LLGFEKF
-169 QKRAVLGKARALADD
+169 QKRAVMGKERAVADD
-184 FADLEAYDTDLD
+184 FAELDSYDTDVD
-196 SGKYDLIF
+196 AGKYDLIF
-204 SYILTLEELN
+204 SYVLTLEELKA
-214 ERVWDT
+214 RVRDT
-220 INHERLNPEGY
+220 ITHDRLNPEGY

-239 GNKSYD
+239 GNKTYD
-245 TSVHRDAIFPKLGVD
+245 TSVHRDAIFPSLGVD

-281 TFTLVGMKND
+281 TFTLVGLKNA

-297 PTKASSGNVAD
+297 ATKASSGNVAD

-315 VKQYLEEGH
+315 VKEYLDAEH
-324 PAAAKLYAELTPGY
+324 PKTAKFYAELTPGY

-345 IYSAKQATTQEKR
+345 IYSAKQPATQEKR

-380 KEHG
+380 REQG

>member
-1 MRGEAKMAYEPKTKP
+1 MAYEPKTKP
-16 TEVSVEEFIE
+16 TEVSVQEFIE

-50 EAKMWGPS
+50 EAEMWGPS

-70 TGHEGDAPLAAFSPR
+70 SGHEGDAPLAAFSPR

-90 LYFMLPDERRK
+90 FYFMLPDGKRE
-101 ELLEKL
+101 ELLAKL
-107 GKHKTGKGCVYVN
+107 GKHKIGKGCVYVN
-120 KLSDIDSAVL
+120 KLSDIDTAVL
-130 KDMIRENIAHVTQL
+130 KEMIREDIAHANHL
-144 YGEEATVKSLPASD
+144 YGEQAADKPIPATTPI
-158 SLTKRLGLGKF
+158 TKRLGFGKF
-169 QKRAVLGKARALADD
+169 QKRAVLGKERATADD

-196 SGKYDLIF
+196 SEKYDLIF
-204 SYILTLEELN
+204 AYVLTLEELKA
-214 ERVWDT
+214 RVWDT
-220 INHERLNPEGY
+220 INAERLNPEGY

-239 GNKSYD
+239 GNKTYA
-245 TSVHRDAIFPKLGVD
+245 TSVHRDAIFPSLGVD
-260 DGNGYV
+260 DGNGFV

-297 PTKASSGNVAD
+297 PAKTSSGNVAD

-315 VKQYLEEGH
+315 LKKYLDTGH

-345 IYSAKQATTQEKR
+345 IYSAKQAATQEKR
-358 KTEMLDIL
+358 KAEMLDIL

-380 KEHG
+380 KGQG

>member
-1 MRGEAKMAYEPKTKP
+1 MAYEPKTKP

-26 EIQQPQKKEDA
+26 KIQQPQKKEDA
-37 YALLS
+37 YALLK
-42 LFAEVTGE
+42 LFSEESGE

-70 TGHEGDAPLAAFSPR
+70 SGHEGDAPLAAFSPR

-90 LYFMLPDERRK
+90 LYLMLPEEKRE
-101 ELLEKL
+101 ELLAKL

-120 KLSDIDSAVL
+120 KLSDIDTAVL
-130 KDMIRENIAHVTQL
+130 KEMIREDIAYATRL
-144 YGEEATVKSLPASD
+144 YGEQAAGEPISATT
-158 SLTKRLGLGKF
+158 SLTRRLGLEKF
-169 QKRAVLGKARALADD
+169 ARRAVLGKERAVADD
-184 FADLEAYDTDLD
+184 FTGLEAYDPRLD
-196 SGKYDLIF
+196 GGKYDLIF
-204 SYILTLEELN
+204 AYVLTLEELA
-214 ERVWDT
+214 ERVRDT
-220 INHERLNPEGY
+220 IKAERLNPEGY

-239 GNKSYD
+239 GNKTYG
-245 TSVHRDAIFPKLGVD
+245 TSVHRDAIFPSLGVD
-260 DGNGYV
+260 AGSGYV
-266 GDSTLKFARMVKLDD
+266 GDSTLKFARMLKLDD

-297 PTKASSGNVAD
+297 QTKASSGYTAD
-308 YEKFIPD
+308 YEQFIPELG
-315 VKQYLEEGH
+315 KFMEAGH
-324 PAAAKLYAELTPGY
+324 PDIARLYAELTPGY

-345 IYSAKQATTQEKR
+345 IYSAKQPTTREKR

-380 KEHG
+380 KEQRR